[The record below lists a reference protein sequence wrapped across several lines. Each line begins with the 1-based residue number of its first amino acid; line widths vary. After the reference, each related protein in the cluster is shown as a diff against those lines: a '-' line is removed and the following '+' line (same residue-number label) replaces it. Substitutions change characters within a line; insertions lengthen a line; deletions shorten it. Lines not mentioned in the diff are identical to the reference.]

1 MTTTLEPT
9 PTARPSTGAGRAPGR
24 LAGALRAVRR
34 RLRPGAGEQDK
45 AGPLTYAVLVAAAV
59 LSLFPLY
66 WTFVAASST
75 GERVAQAPPPLLPGG
90 SLWTNITTAWEQ
102 ADLGR
107 ALLNSTVVAGCVAL
121 STVAFS
127 TLAGFAFAKLAFR
140 GRGALLTVVVATMTI
155 PPQLSV
161 IPLYRIIT
169 DLGWGNQLKAVVLP
183 SLVAAF
189 GVFFMRQYLAEALP
203 VELIEAARV
212 DGAHSLRIVWHV
224 VLPVARP
231 AMAVLGML
239 VFVQSWNDFFWP
251 FVVLTQQ
258 NPTVQVALSAIGGG
272 SAYEVNQAVI
282 MTGALVGT
290 LPLLLLFAV
299 LGRHIVGGIT
309 AGAVK
314 S

>member
-1 MTTTLEPT
+1 MATDALPTTGGKRRLFR
-9 PTARPSTGAGRAPGR
+9 AGAGDH
-24 LAGALRAVRR
+24 
-34 RLRPGAGEQDK
+34 DK
-45 AGPLTYAVLVAAAV
+45 AGPVTYLVLGLAAV
-59 LSLFPLY
+59 VSLFPLY

-75 GERVAQAPPPLLPGG
+75 GERVAQSPPPLFPSGE
-90 SLWTNITTAWEQ
+90 LWNNISTAWDQ
-102 ADLGR
+102 AAMGT
-107 ALLNSTVVAGCVAL
+107 ALLNSTIVAGCVAL
-121 STVAFS
+121 STVLFS
-127 TLAGFAFAKLAFR
+127 TLAGFAFAKLTFR
-140 GRGALLTVVVATMTI
+140 GRNALLTLVVATMTV

-169 DLGWGNQLKAVVLP
+169 GLDWGNHLQAVILP

-189 GVFFMRQYLAEALP
+189 GVFFMRQFLSEALP
-203 VELIEAARV
+203 FELIEAARV
-212 DGAHSLRIVWHV
+212 DGANSLRIIWHV
-224 VLPVARP
+224 VFPVARP

-272 SAYEVNQAVI
+272 SGHDINQAVI

-290 LPLLLLFAV
+290 LPLLLIFAL
-299 LGRHIVGGIT
+299 LGKYIVGGIT

>member
-1 MTTTLEPT
+1 MSTLT
-9 PTARPSTGAGRAPGR
+9 PPRPAEAPSASGPVVARRRFRAGAGDH
-24 LAGALRAVRR
+24 
-34 RLRPGAGEQDK
+34 DK
-45 AGPLTYAVLVAAAV
+45 AGPVTYLLLGLAAA

-66 WTFVAASST
+66 WTFVAASHT
-75 GERVAQAPPPLLPGG
+75 GERVAQSPPPLVPGG
-90 SLWTNITTAWEQ
+90 ALWTNLSTVWDQTAMGQ
-102 ADLGR
+102 
-107 ALLNSTVVAGCVAL
+107 ALLNSTVVAGLVAL

-127 TLAGFAFAKLAFR
+127 TLAGFAFAKLPFR
-140 GRGALLTVVVATMTI
+140 GRNVLLTLVVATMTI

-161 IPLYRIIT
+161 IPLYQIIT
-169 DLGWGNQLKAVVLP
+169 DLEWGNQLQSVILP

-189 GVFFMRQYLAEALP
+189 GVFFMRQFLAEALP

-224 VLPVARP
+224 VFPIARP

-272 SAYEVNQAVI
+272 SAYDINQAVI

-290 LPLLLLFAV
+290 LPLLLIFAV
-299 LGRHIVGGIT
+299 LGKHIVGGIT

>member
-1 MTTTLEPT
+1 VTTALTTTPRRRFR
-9 PTARPSTGAGRAPGR
+9 AGAGDH
-24 LAGALRAVRR
+24 
-34 RLRPGAGEQDK
+34 DK
-45 AGPLTYAVLVAAAV
+45 AGPVAYVVLALAAAV
-59 LSLFPLY
+59 SLFPLY

-75 GERVAQAPPPLLPGG
+75 GERVAQSPPPLVPSGQ
-90 SLWTNITTAWEQ
+90 LWHNITTAWDQ
-102 ADLGR
+102 ADMGT
-107 ALLNSTVVAGCVAL
+107 ALLNSTVVAGCVSL
-121 STVAFS
+121 STVLFS
-127 TLAGFAFAKLAFR
+127 TLAGFAFAKLPFR
-140 GRGALLTVVVATMTI
+140 GRNALLTLVVATMTI

-169 DLGWGNQLKAVVLP
+169 GLHWGNQLQAVILP

-189 GVFFMRQYLAEALP
+189 GVFFMRQFLVEALP

-212 DGAHSLRIVWHV
+212 DGAHSLRIIWHV
-224 VLPVARP
+224 VFPIARP

-272 SAYEVNQAVI
+272 SGHDINQAVI

-290 LPLLLLFAV
+290 LPLLLIFAL
-299 LGRHIVGGIT
+299 LGKHIVGGIT